1 LGQINAASKQAY
13 LRIID
18 QLVEQGAEA
27 VILGCTEIGLLVKQ
41 SDTTVPLFD
50 TTEIHARQ
58 AVEWSL
64 AE

>member
-1 LGQINAASKQAY
+1 
-13 LRIID
+13 
-18 QLVEQGAEA
+18 
-27 VILGCTEIGLLVKQ
+27 LLIKQ